1 MDRAEL
7 KLAPPPRPRPR
18 VPAAAAIGAAVLA
31 AAVVATAAGAG
42 RARTPF
48 EPASIA
54 EAGLRAWID
63 GDEGGAARARRE
75 LYARLARTPTDAT
88 TRTVYASFLAET
100 AVGEAGRRAAAVEGR
115 RAVIAAPHEEDVRR
129 AVVKVMAR
137 TGDRAGAVEGVR
149 DLFAEAPAD
158 AALVLSEIEPFLTT
172 EEAAAAVPE
181 TPHAWRARSSRLRQ
195 DGRGPEADR
204 LLSDLLVRWPGDLAA
219 LTTAAE
225 LAARRGDEAE
235 VTRLVREDLAIPED
249 RKHAPLLALRAR
261 SHAAAGNVDA
271 ARRDAARAKVLAPE
285 SVTVAAAAG
294 DALERVDPAAARASW
309 LRALFL
315 AGRTEAARR
324 SRIGLLTR
332 LARLDEREGR
342 DVDALRR
349 WREILDLE
357 PGNVEATRRALAIG
371 GGASL
376 PGTPPR

>member
-18 VPAAAAIGAAVLA
+18 GPAAALGAAVLA
-31 AAVVATAAGAG
+31 AAAVATAAGAG
-42 RARTPF
+42 RARAPF
-48 EPASIA
+48 DPAAIA
-54 EAGLRAWID
+54 EHGLLAWID
-63 GDEGGAARARRE
+63 GDEAGAAGARRE

-100 AVGEAGRRAAAVEGR
+100 AVGDAERLAAAVEGR

-137 TGDRAGAVEGVR
+137 TGDRAGAVAGVR

-158 AALVLSEIEPFLTT
+158 AAFVLSEIEPFLTV

-181 TPHAWRARSSRLRQ
+181 TPEAWRARSSRLRQ
-195 DGRGPEADR
+195 DGRTAEADR
-204 LLSDLLVRWPGDLAA
+204 LLSGLLARWPGDLAA
-219 LTTAAE
+219 RATAGE
-225 LAARRGDEAE
+225 LAARRGDEAA
-235 VTRLVREDLAIPED
+235 VTRLVPADLAIPED
-249 RKHAPLLALRAR
+249 RKHAPLFALRAR
-261 SHAAAGNVDA
+261 SHAAAGSIEA
-271 ARRDAARAKVLAPE
+271 ARRDAARARSLAPD
-285 SVTVAAAAG
+285 SAPVAAAAG
-294 DALERVDPAAARASW
+294 DALERIDPVAARSSW

-315 AGRTEAARR
+315 LGRTEAARR
-324 SRIGLLTR
+324 SRIGILSR

-342 DVDALRR
+342 DADALRR
-349 WREILDLE
+349 WREVLDLE
-357 PGNVEATRRALAIG
+357 PGNVEATRRVLAIG